1 MQTMSKR
8 ANRNNPPRALRCLI
22 VEDQTMFLQLLVG
35 MLRTMPGVEVRT
47 TATTAAAAITACRD
61 GEFDLLILDLKLPDG
76 KGIDVLRI
84 AVETLP
90 DIECIVLSSAADE
103 FACPQALLG
112 SLRAVI
118 DKTQAYDQLQ
128 DAIAE
133 ILRGRGIPTPCRADA
148 AATLR
153 PRELDVFRLI
163 GCGMTTADI
172 SERLGITRHTV
183 ETHRKSIAAK
193 LDAKGAEL
201 VRLATIHNQTSL
213 PE

>member
-76 KGIDVLRI
+76 KGIDVLRV

-90 DIECIVLSSAADE
+90 DIECIVLSSA
-103 FACPQALLG
+103 
-112 SLRAVI
+112 
-118 DKTQAYDQLQ
+118 
-128 DAIAE
+128 
-133 ILRGRGIPTPCRADA
+133 
-148 AATLR
+148 
-153 PRELDVFRLI
+153 
-163 GCGMTTADI
+163 ADI

-201 VRLATIHNQTSL
+201 VRMATIHNQTSL